1 MLRSP
6 RWRFLYDPVTSRSA
20 FITRA
25 KTIPDGMVLPISK
38 LRSARTALPLG
49 AFVAS
54 LVASACLPS
63 LPVTNQPAPASSTPV
78 TRSSGSTIRI
88 GKAVRGDLTG
98 VLAFAAPVQAKGE
111 VAVVP
116 RVSARIDQLHVEVGA
131 RVRAGDV
138 VVELDHSGLDQ
149 QVLAAQAAQASAE
162 ARLAALKAGP
172 KPESLAAAQANL
184 KAAQARVNALQSAR
198 DNAEIATLDQR
209 VKDARAAVDQA
220 TAALQPDPQVV
231 AQADANAT
239 AARTKLS
246 QLQADPTKAN
256 DKAAMDA
263 ARADL
268 ARADAAAS
276 SARTP
281 SGSQAALENARRD
294 LQDAQQAQ
302 LIARLSTTAFDLDQA
317 RALLDV
323 ADAQVKLANAPASP
337 EEVKAAETTVEE
349 AFAQAELARARL
361 RDATI
366 IAPINGIVTDV
377 KARVGAAVGPAA
389 SVLTLIPPDM
399 QVLVQADESQLAQ
412 LQVGQSAN
420 LSVESFP
427 KEAFTGT
434 IKGIAPVLD
443 PRTRSI
449 AVQIDVADPQG
460 KLKPGMFAQ
469 LAIQTGQRAG
479 TLMVPKEAVLRV
491 GSVDPT
497 APVQSVVY
505 TVAESRV
512 HKQVVSLGASDGK
525 NVEIVQGV
533 QEGNDL
539 VLNPRADFLEG
550 ELISST

>member
-1 MLRSP
+1 MALFT
-6 RWRFLYDPVTSRSA
+6 WRAS
-20 FITRA
+20 
-25 KTIPDGMVLPISK
+25 
-38 LRSARTALPLG
+38 LPLG
-49 AFVAS
+49 AIVAAFVAT
-54 LVASACLPS
+54 ACLPT
-63 LPVTNQPAPASSTPV
+63 LPITTPP
-78 TRSSGSTIRI
+78 TTANNPQAARSSASTIRI
-88 GKAVRGDLTG
+88 GKAIRGDLTG
-98 VLAFAAPVQAKGE
+98 VLTFTAPVQAKGE

-116 RVSARIDQLHVEVGA
+116 RVSARVDQLNVDVGS

-138 VVELDHSGLDQ
+138 LFELDHSELDQ
-149 QVLAAQAAQASAE
+149 RVLAAQAAQASAE

-172 KPESLAAAQANL
+172 KPEVLAAAQANF
-184 KAAQARVNALQSAR
+184 KAAQARVQALQSAR
-198 DNAEIATLDQR
+198 DNADIATLDQR
-209 VKDARAAVDQA
+209 VRDARAAVDQA
-220 TAALQPDPQVV
+220 TSALQPDPQVV
-231 AQADANAT
+231 AQADATAS
-239 AARTKLS
+239 AARTRLS

-263 ARADL
+263 ARADVT
-268 ARADAAAS
+268 RADAAAA

-281 SGSQAALENARRD
+281 SGSQVALENARRD

-302 LIARLSTTAFDLDQA
+302 LMARLSTTAFDLDQA

-349 AFAQAELARARL
+349 AFSQAELARARL

-366 IAPINGIVTDV
+366 TAPISGIVIDI
-377 KARVGAAVGPAA
+377 KARVGSAVGPSA
-389 SVLTLIPPDM
+389 SILTLIPPDM
-399 QVLVQADESQLAQ
+399 QVVVQADETQLAQ

-434 IKGIAPVLD
+434 VKGIAPVLD
-443 PRTRSI
+443 PRTRSV
-449 AVQIDVADPQG
+449 AVQIDVPDPQG

-469 LAIQTGQRAG
+469 LAIQTGQRAA
-479 TLMVPKEAVLRV
+479 TLVVPKEAVLRL
-491 GSVDPT
+491 GSVDPS

-525 NVEIVQGV
+525 NIEIVQGL
-533 QEGNDL
+533 QEGIDL
-539 VLNPRADFLEG
+539 VLNPRPDFLEG
-550 ELISST
+550 ELISSP